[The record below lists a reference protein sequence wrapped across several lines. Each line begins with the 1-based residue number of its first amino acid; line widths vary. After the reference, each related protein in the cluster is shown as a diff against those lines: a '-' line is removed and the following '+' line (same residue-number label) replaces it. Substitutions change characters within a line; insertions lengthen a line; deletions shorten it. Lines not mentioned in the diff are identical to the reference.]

1 MDLNDFIE
9 NGAPVK
15 NPNYKKPS
23 KRNPAGSPRFLVSD
37 NIEDA
42 YDNGTRI
49 GKMLAEQSYDLTH
62 LNNAENRYE
71 DYGVHINPVNT
82 EEELQRERATNQAWG
97 EQLGNAV
104 AQAVGNEIV
113 LGTALGLSNLVDAA
127 VNFTAE
133 KGENDYTNPVSQFLE
148 EKQNEIRNRLAIYQE
163 DPNATWA
170 LGDFG
175 WWADNS
181 VSIAS
186 TASMLIPSTLAMKGI
201 GLVGK
206 VANMGSRLSRGIA
219 KAYRGISGSTR
230 SVNRLAKSISA
241 GTEIGG
247 SAFLSRTMENYLEAR
262 GVYTDIYDSTL
273 NEIKKMSPEEK
284 QKMIERN
291 PQLAGKTDEEM
302 AQYIAGAGADKTFA
316 NDYAM
321 LLMDVAQFK
330 AIGSLWK
337 GIAKKTPT
345 TKLRT
350 ENQAAIKSLTGEAA
364 DDATKIAS
372 KSPWLTNR
380 VNRIK
385 EAMKHPLTTA
395 GAIEWSEGF
404 EEAYQGVQTEKGKEV
419 AQMILDPE
427 YTPRTIGSYITDPEI
442 WEQAFWGVLGGV
454 GFHVAGKA
462 LGNAYR
468 KISTKLKKDKLSDED
483 FAANMTADEKIRAAE
498 IRGRAAKNKDFVD
511 KMNLLNN
518 LKNPYDY
525 KKDPVTGE
533 RIKEDGVD
541 VHKAITPEEAEIMKA
556 ELVNDYISSMTM
568 EAVDAGNYELLRDYV
583 SSPEFERYFKE
594 AGVEITAA
602 DQQFNQQLLDK
613 MEDVYNTYSD
623 ALYNVLRNT
632 EVDNESVAK
641 IAAREITRETL
652 ALQEMNERH
661 EVLTDKINQL
671 NTDDGTIL
679 DNYKRSAVSNYVN
692 KELKRVDKMQQ
703 SMYDDYRNH
712 RISEQA
718 KNQYEK
724 DYNTY
729 RKSLIN
735 FLKENNPFDS
745 TVLSEQYKTVI
756 DKFSPKSTNV
766 ESIAQDLEKIMDQID
781 DAINAENDGNIT
793 KALKE
798 LVDKDINLNAQRVHQ
813 ANILPKTQ
821 ENYVDRVNDTAQQVD
836 KLVKKR
842 FDDAAK
848 QVEDYIIKQENLQKA
863 LEDVVAG
870 NVAELKE
877 ANDILKLG
885 YYSTDGWYRSILATV
900 REEANKRAKE
910 EKKKQEAVVD
920 GTKQSPEKSSQ
931 IRSDIDAVES
941 KGQATNNPPSTGGV
955 QQTQGQNQ
963 QQGQQSAKQPQQ
975 AADANAGQ
983 QDTRRSAQQEAGQA
997 ALTKED
1003 VAEFDKAAAK
1013 EATNLGADLEPDA
1026 DDMAVSRASNEAF
1039 TIFRTSRNLF
1049 DDALGKDMNSEEVQK
1064 IVDIITDVLVNNGV
1078 SAGFAPVA
1086 ARRGLKVALGTMARR
1101 LEKRDASKAE
1111 QFRQLA
1117 DSIAVKQDLR
1127 KDMAAATTTASIEEF
1142 NKLIDDFLDSYVKL
1156 LGITEIKGQK
1166 TIINLE
1172 RLFNEIVNNPDIGID
1187 MNTAFYILYNMKD
1200 YIRDTDD
1207 FGGKYIFTKRRELNA
1222 MLKNPA
1228 EFANAIAAANAK
1240 EVQLDNY
1247 MHISASSSKS
1257 PDYKHIIDKLRNGD
1271 DVEVEY
1277 SAYNRDGQPTSIRFS
1292 VDGKEIGFI
1301 APVYPGRD
1309 NNTYSSLIGKGG
1321 GINYIVTK
1329 NGDIYASNTDEL
1341 FNAIFDENG
1350 RLWDLIN
1357 KQYRH
1362 NIDGANKGLTAKE
1375 AEEFMKHPAIKKAI
1389 AEGVIVKKEVWDATN
1404 RRYKDAHNTDLERA
1418 QFIIYKLQNIIFY
1431 NTFAQTMGEYESSYR
1446 QWIENV
1452 FTNYQNTH
1460 KIQTQLDKN
1469 KKIHTKF
1476 AGLAAAYGRT
1486 NESANVL
1493 IDETEHPIDEVGLTY
1508 DRNPIVG
1515 IVRTDD
1521 GVMAINEGT
1530 GKTIS
1535 TMSPFMEGTMGM
1547 LIGGRET
1554 TPILALFTS
1563 ANKISKHHKEAL
1575 KKELTD
1581 ILTGFQTGK
1590 YTFEQVDKKLSALF
1604 NGAGI
1609 KLPTIFRGY
1618 SVVHSGSRIALQV
1631 GGKEHSYN
1639 LVINKFKH
1647 ETSEVGTGI
1656 TYAPNGDIEK
1666 SKSTISV
1673 DNKFIEAIVN
1683 EIADNVVYNR
1693 TFYTLNNLDKDNTTD
1708 NPYMY
1713 KENGKFVVEL
1723 GGEKTVYEN
1732 FGDFVLKEKAFNTNQ
1747 GRNESGGYFNNT
1759 DKVNSLYVDVS
1770 VVEEATPPVEG
1781 TQSIADTIRT
1791 ASEDKFNDTKDILS
1805 KAGFND
1811 ATINFFLGNNDY
1823 KIPLI
1828 PTQYGYDSKLTKE
1841 YAVYRNGKIYFG
1853 NAGANEA
1860 NRSPRTL
1867 RRLLLHET
1875 LHGKFDE
1882 KKLFER
1888 ENLVDELFDTYR
1900 AVVETYEDIIKNG
1913 NPDSDDYKN
1922 AILVRDW
1929 IELNKFNP
1937 IDYFTKFTAERNA
1950 EYAAMSEDERRRIFA
1965 EEWLVESLTQPL
1977 IMNFM
1982 NTHEYLVDGKRVE
1995 VQVEGIANEK
2005 KSIWQ
2010 KIIDL
2015 LLKLFGI
2022 GRTNVKNNTIF
2033 AQQYYILG
2041 NQDTTIKD
2049 TVNAKNDNT
2058 VGDKEAG
2065 RDTTKKEQEA
2075 AINSP
2080 TDQQPTQEPEPADDN
2095 PDWDNPDATDDTP
2108 VEQPKRKI
2116 NLRRNRE
2123 RLAATTTADEYII
2136 DHVANDGDA
2145 TAETFGI
2152 TRITNMAD
2160 YMSMFPEQDKPIIA
2174 KMLDTG
2180 EIKYACR

>member
-23 KRNPAGSPRFLVSD
+23 KSNPAGSPRFLVSD

-49 GKMLAEQSYDLTH
+49 GKMLAEQSYDLTY
-62 LNNAENRYE
+62 LNNAENKYE
-71 DYGVHINPVNT
+71 DYGVHINPINT
-82 EEELQRERATNQAWG
+82 EEELQKERATNQAWG

-104 AQAVGNEIV
+104 VQAVGNEIV

-127 VNFTAE
+127 INFTAE

-148 EKQNEIRNRLAIYQE
+148 EKQNEIRNRFAIYQE

-175 WWADNS
+175 WWANNS

-186 TASMLIPSTLAMKGI
+186 TASMLIPSTLVVKGL
-201 GLVGK
+201 GLAGK
-206 VANMGSRLSRGIA
+206 VANIGNKVSRGMA

-230 SVNRLAKSISA
+230 SVNRLAKSISV

-262 GVYTDIYDSTL
+262 GVYTDTYDSTF

-302 AQYIAGAGADKTFA
+302 AQYIAGASADKTFI

-345 TKLRT
+345 AKLRT
-350 ENQAAIKSLTGEAA
+350 ENQAAIKSLAGEAA
-364 DDATKIAS
+364 DDATKVAS

-404 EEAYQGVQTEKGKEV
+404 EEAYQGIQTEKGKEV
-419 AQMILDPE
+419 AKMILDPE
-427 YTPRTIGSYITDPEI
+427 YTPRTIDSYITDPEI

-454 GFHVAGKA
+454 GFQAAGKA

-468 KISTKLKKDKLSDED
+468 KISAKRKKDKLSDED
-483 FAANMTADEKIRAAE
+483 FAANMTAEEKIRAAE
-498 IRGRAAKNKDFVD
+498 IRGRAAKNKDFID

-568 EAVDAGNYELLRDYV
+568 KAVDAGNYELLRDYV

-602 DQQFNQQLLDK
+602 DQQFNQQLLGK

-623 ALYNVLRNT
+623 ALYNILRNT

-641 IAAREITRETL
+641 IAAREITREQL
-652 ALQEMNERH
+652 AVNE
-661 EVLTDKINQL
+661 LTERRDLLEDKINEL
-671 NTDDGTIL
+671 NTADSTLI
-679 DNYKRSAVSNYVN
+679 DNYRRKAITNYA
-692 KELKRVDKMQQ
+692 KKQLAQIDKMEQA
-703 SMYDDYRNH
+703 MYEDYRNH
-712 RISEQA
+712 NITEQA
-718 KNQYEK
+718 KNQYER
-724 DYNTY
+724 DYNHR
-729 RKSLIN
+729 RKSLIK
-735 FLKENNPFDS
+735 FLNDNNPFEGDIAKEIQLTYNS
-745 TVLSEQYKTVI
+745 MGFNDDQYVLSKINKIINAIESLITGEDTGSLPKAVTELI
-756 DKFSPKSTNV
+756 DKQIGV
-766 ESIAQDLEKIMDQID
+766 E
-781 DAINAENDGNIT
+781 DALSYTEFN
-793 KALKE
+793 
-798 LVDKDINLNAQRVHQ
+798 
-813 ANILPKTQ
+813 LPKTQ
-821 ENYVDRVNDTAQQVD
+821 EDFVERVSDTEQQVD
-836 KLVKKR
+836 KLAKKR
-842 FDDAAK
+842 LDDAAK
-848 QVEDYIIKQENLQKA
+848 KVEDYIIKQENLQKA

-885 YYSTDGWYRSILATV
+885 YYSTDGWYKSILATI

-931 IRSDIDAVES
+931 IRNDIDAIES
-941 KGQATNNPPSTGGV
+941 KGQAANNSPSTGGV

-963 QQGQQSAKQPQQ
+963 QQGQQLTKQPQQ
-975 AADANAGQ
+975 SAGTNAGQ
-983 QDTRRSAQQEAGQA
+983 QDAGRFAQQEASQA

-1003 VAEFDKAAAK
+1003 VEEFDKAAAK
-1013 EATNLGADLEPDA
+1013 EAINLGADLEPDA

-1064 IVDIITDVLVNNGV
+1064 IVDMITDILINNGV
-1078 SAGFAPVA
+1078 STGFAPVA

-1101 LEKRDASKAE
+1101 FEKRDASKAE

-1127 KDMAAATTTASIEEF
+1127 KDMAATTTTASIEEF
-1142 NKLIDDFLDSYVKL
+1142 NKLIDNFLDSYVKL

-1247 MHISASSSKS
+1247 MHISASSSKG
-1257 PDYKHIIDKLRNGD
+1257 PDYKYIIDKLRNGD

-1277 SAYNRDGQPTSIRFS
+1277 SAYNRNGQPTSIRFT

-1301 APVYPGRD
+1301 APVYPGKD

-1329 NGDIYASNTDEL
+1329 NGDIYTSNTDEL

-1362 NIDGANKGLTAKE
+1362 NINGANKGLTAKE

-1389 AEGVIVKKEVWDATN
+1389 AEGVIVKKEVWDATDKK
-1404 RRYKDAHNTDLERA
+1404 YKDAHNTDLERA

-1460 KIQTQLDKN
+1460 KIQTQLDKEG
-1469 KKIHTKF
+1469 KIRTKF
-1476 AGLAAAYGRT
+1476 AGLAAAYGRA

-1493 IDETEHPIDEVGLTY
+1493 IDDTEHPIDEVGLTY

-1563 ANKISKHHKEAL
+1563 ANKISKYHKEAL

-1639 LVINKFKH
+1639 LVINKFKY
-1647 ETSEVGTGI
+1647 ESSEVGTGI

-1673 DNKFIEAIVN
+1673 DNKFIEAIIN

-1713 KENGKFVVEL
+1713 KENGKFIVEL

-1747 GRNESGGYFNNT
+1747 GRNKTGGYFDNT

-1770 VVEEATPPVEG
+1770 VVEEATPPVERQ
-1781 TQSIADTIRT
+1781 QSIADTIRT

-1828 PTQYGYDSKLTKE
+1828 PTQYGYDSRLTKE

-1867 RRLLLHET
+1867 RRLLIHET

-1922 AILVRDW
+1922 AVLVRDW

-1937 IDYFTKFTAERNA
+1937 TDYFTKFTAEKNT

-2015 LLKLFGI
+2015 LLKLFGK

-2041 NQDTTIKD
+2041 NQDTTVKD
-2049 TVNAKNDNT
+2049 TVDAKNNNT
-2058 VGDKEAG
+2058 VGDKDAG
-2065 RDTTKKEQEA
+2065 VDTTKKEQGA
-2075 AINSP
+2075 SVNSP
-2080 TDQQPTQEPEPADDN
+2080 TDQQSTIKSEPTDDD

-2123 RLAATTTADEYII
+2123 RLAATTTADEYVI

-2160 YMSMFPEQDKPIIA
+2160 YMSMFAEQDKPIIA
-2174 KMLDTG
+2174 KMLDNG